1 MATPYP
7 LVAFHFEVVWGGTR
21 IGFTE
26 VTGLSKTIEKI
37 DYREGNMP
45 NYYPIKMPGQIKFD
59 DSLTLKRGVFAA
71 DNEFMDWLNLTQ
83 LNVPD
88 RRTIII
94 NLLDEFHVPVYTWTV
109 LNAWPTKVSGTK
121 FSATDNSF
129 AVEEITLAYESFE
142 VVPV

>member
-7 LVAFHFEVVWGGTR
+7 LVAFHFEVIWGGTR

-26 VTGLSKTIEKI
+26 VTGLSKSVEKI
-37 DYREGNMP
+37 EYREGNMP

-59 DSLTLKRGVFAA
+59 TDLTLKRGVFTG
-71 DNEFMDWLNLTQ
+71 DNEFWDWLSMNQ
-83 LNVPD
+83 LNQAD

-109 LNAWPTKVSGTK
+109 SNAFPTKVEGTA
-121 FSATDNSF
+121 FNATDNAF
-129 AVEEITLAYESFE
+129 AVESITLAYESYE